1 MSVLI
6 RWREQSARGR
16 RRLDSL
22 EVSRERHE
30 FDGHKRVR
38 RGKTKG
44 RVGQLG
50 GDRMIDN
57 LPNLDN
63 PCAIQDR
70 KSVV

>member
-1 MSVLI
+1 MILLNFHVSVMN
-6 RWREQSARGR
+6 
-16 RRLDSL
+16 
-22 EVSRERHE
+22 

-63 PCAIQDR
+63 PCAIHWQPL
-70 KSVV
+70 SSL